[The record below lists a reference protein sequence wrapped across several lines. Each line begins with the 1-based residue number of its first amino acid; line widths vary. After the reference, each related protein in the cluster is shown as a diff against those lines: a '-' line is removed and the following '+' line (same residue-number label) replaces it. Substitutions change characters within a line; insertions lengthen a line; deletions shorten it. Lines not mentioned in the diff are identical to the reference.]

1 MMRPRLSLRVKS
13 PLRAERASAKPFSTA
28 RRNGHARV
36 QPAIKIEVPPRHQQ
50 QVRALAEFGIAHR
63 LRENFVCAFD
73 ESPRCWQVAMAELVP
88 SIDKDFESRAPAS
101 SATPAKGI

>member
-1 MMRPRLSLRVKS
+1 MR
-13 PLRAERASAKPFSTA
+13 A
-28 RRNGHARV
+28 
-36 QPAIKIEVPPRHQQ
+36 QPAIEIEVPSQHQQ
-50 QVRALAEFGIAHR
+50 QVRALAGVGIAHR